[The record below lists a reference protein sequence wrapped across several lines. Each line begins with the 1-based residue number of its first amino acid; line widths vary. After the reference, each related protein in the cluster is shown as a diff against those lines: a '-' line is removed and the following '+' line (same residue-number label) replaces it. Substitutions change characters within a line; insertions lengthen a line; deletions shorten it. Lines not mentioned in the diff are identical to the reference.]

1 MKRLMLSALI
11 ASALLWG
18 TSYTSSIDEHR
29 NSTDGMT
36 VSKSVVEGISGPG
49 GIYFPHSTYPGQ
61 SPNPVF
67 FQDVTYYR
75 TSSCPCRP
83 GSVWFEEFMD
93 GITVV
98 SGGGTSSYMTIRIPR
113 PASGRT
119 IYYGIEFGDCGCDL
133 ACSAS
138 AEACP

>member
-1 MKRLMLSALI
+1 MKKLMLSALI

-18 TSYTSSIDEHR
+18 TSYTSSIDEHY
-29 NSTDGMT
+29 NSNNGVT
-36 VSKSVVEGISGPG
+36 VSKNVVEGLSGPTVV
-49 GIYFPHSTYPGQ
+49 YFPHGANSAPFK
-61 SPNPVF
+61 N
-67 FQDVTYYR
+67 VTYYR
-75 TSSCPCRP
+75 TSCPCRA

-98 SGGGTSSYMTIRIPR
+98 GGGGTSSYMTIRIPR
-113 PASGRT
+113 PASGQT